1 MQEGFSKKIY
11 KKLWLITEAF
21 HNGVLSVMVAMK
33 LNPQSSTFL
42 SWLC

>member
-21 HNGVLSVMVAMK
+21 HNGVLSVMVACIYVYS
-33 LNPQSSTFL
+33 LGQIL
-42 SWLC
+42 RLY